1 MPARPIRFAV
11 QLVAAPDG
19 PAWAALARS
28 AEDSGFDV
36 ASLPDHLGEQFSP
49 LPALTAAAC
58 ATTKLRL
65 SMFVLANDMRHPG
78 LLAKEVATLDVLSG
92 GRVELGLGAGWDAGE
107 YQALGIPFDRPSV
120 RIARLEESVRAI
132 RALLAGEAVTH
143 HGAHYQLADLVVRP
157 RPVQPGGVPIV
168 LGGGGR
174 KMLALAG
181 RLADVVS
188 VATENNGRNDPTVLG
203 PWVARQ
209 AVADQIAW
217 VKESA
222 GERFDRLELNLR
234 VRMVAVDIGV
244 DREAQARSAVEGMD
258 CSADDLLGSP
268 FALFGTVDEVAD
280 QLLRTRDELGLSY
293 FTVSQRFMEQLAP
306 VIERIA
312 GR

>member
-1 MPARPIRFAV
+1 MPAARRLRFAV
-11 QLVAAPDG
+11 QLVGAPDG
-19 PAWAALARS
+19 PAWAALART

-36 ASLPDHLGEQFSP
+36 VSLPDHLGEQFSP

-58 ATTKLRL
+58 ATTTLRL

-120 RIARLEESVRAI
+120 RIARLEESVQAI
-132 RALLAGEAVTH
+132 RALLAGESVTA
-143 HGAHYQLADLVVRP
+143 HGTHYQLTDLMVRP

-181 RLADVVS
+181 RVADIVS

-222 GERFDRLELNLR
+222 GERFGRLELNLR
-234 VRMVAVDIGV
+234 VRMAAIGV
-244 DREAQARSAVEGMD
+244 DREAQARSAVEGMA
-258 CSADDLLGSP
+258 CTADDLLGSP
-268 FALFGTVDEVAD
+268 FALFGTVDEVVD

-293 FTVSQRFMEQLAP
+293 FTVSQRYMEQLAP
-306 VIERIA
+306 VVERVA

>member
-1 MPARPIRFAV
+1 MPAARHLRFAV
-11 QLVAAPDG
+11 QLVGAPDG
-19 PAWAALARS
+19 PAWAALARK

-36 ASLPDHLGEQFSP
+36 VSLPDHLGEQFSP

-58 ATTKLRL
+58 ATTRLRL
-65 SMFVLANDMRHPG
+65 SMFVLANDMRHPAV
-78 LLAKEVATLDVLSG
+78 LAKEVATLDVLSG
-92 GRVELGLGAGWDAGE
+92 GRVELGLGAGWDRGE
-107 YQALGIPFDRPSV
+107 YEALGIAFDRPSV

-132 RALLAGEAVTH
+132 RALLAGEAVTSE
-143 HGAHYQLADLVVRP
+143 GTHYQLRGLTVRP

-174 KMLALAG
+174 KMLSLAG
-181 RLADVVS
+181 RLADIVS
-188 VATENNGRNDPTVLG
+188 VATENNGRNDPSVLG
-203 PWVARQ
+203 PWVARS

-222 GERFDRLELNLR
+222 GERFERLELNLR
-234 VRMVAVDIGV
+234 VRMAAVGV
-244 DREAQARSAVEGMD
+244 DRDAQARSAVEGMA

-268 FALFGTVDEVAD
+268 FALLGSVDEVAD

-293 FTVSQRFMEQLAP
+293 FTVSQRHMEQLAP
-306 VIERIA
+306 VVERVA